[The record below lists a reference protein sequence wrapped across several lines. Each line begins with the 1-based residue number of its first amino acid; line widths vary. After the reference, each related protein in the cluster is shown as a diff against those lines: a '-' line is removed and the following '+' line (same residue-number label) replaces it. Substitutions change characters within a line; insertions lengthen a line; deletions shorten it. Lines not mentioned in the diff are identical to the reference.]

1 MLNYSLNLFVH
12 VGVQCPHI
20 KLNCRCRVWD
30 SKHPLLVNQLLW
42 ATVSLRLFSSF
53 ALVSEVCASYE
64 SSVMMLQEQDGTVP
78 EAWAAMYN
86 GKKVSWLLQL
96 VI

>member
-1 MLNYSLNLFVH
+1 MSSYKTELQVSCLGPKASTACKSAAL
-12 VGVQCPHI
+12 GC
-20 KLNCRCRVWD
+20 
-30 SKHPLLVNQLLW
+30 S
-42 ATVSLRLFSSF
+42 VSLRLFSSF

-64 SSVMMLQEQDGTVP
+64 SSVMMLQEQDRTVP